1 MTALVNWFDANG
13 IMMLRTAVVLAV
25 GWPLIRIC
33 ESLARRSG
41 AKKLAPQSLML
52 LTKSIRYG
60 LGMVLAMTLLNQ
72 LGFNLSAIIGAA
84 GIAGVAISFAA
95 QTSLSNLISGMF
107 LIAERPF
114 QIGDAIQVG
123 DTVGLVHSIDL
134 LSVKLRTF
142 DNRYIRIPNE
152 TLVKNQTTN
161 ITRFP
166 IRRLDIDVGVAYK
179 ENLDHVIWVLKDIA
193 EKNPYALDEPEPLV
207 LFKGFGDSSLNLM
220 LGVWFEKTEMLV
232 LKNSILLEI
241 KRRFDAEH
249 IEFPFP
255 HVSLY
260 AGSAT
265 GSFPVHLTRGD
276 STAAPAQSPSQQ
288 GTS

>member
-1 MTALVNWFDANG
+1 MTALITWFDANG
-13 IMMLRTAVVLAV
+13 IMLLRAAVVLAV

-33 ESLARRSG
+33 EGLARRSG

-52 LTKSIRYG
+52 LTKGIRYG

-84 GIAGVAISFAA
+84 GIVGVAIGFAA
-95 QTSLSNLISGMF
+95 QTSLSNLISGLF

-152 TLVKNQTTN
+152 SLVKNQLTN

-166 IRRLDIDVGVAYK
+166 IRRLDIDVRVAYK

-193 EKNPYALDEPEPLV
+193 DKNPYALNEPEPLV
-207 LFKGFGDSSLNLM
+207 LFKGFGESSLNLM
-220 LGVWFEKTEMLV
+220 LGVWFEKTEMVV

-265 GSFPVHLTRGD
+265 KSFPVRLTRGD
-276 STAAPAQSPSQQ
+276 SAATPAHPASQHK
-288 GTS
+288 TS